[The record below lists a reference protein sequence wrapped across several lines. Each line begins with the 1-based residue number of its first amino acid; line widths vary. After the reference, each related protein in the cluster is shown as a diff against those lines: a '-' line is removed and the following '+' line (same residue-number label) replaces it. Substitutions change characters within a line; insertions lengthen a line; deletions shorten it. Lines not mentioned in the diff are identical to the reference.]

1 MINGSLEQFLD
12 TGWRNEAEI
21 YYRHY
26 IYWCEGD
33 QLENG
38 KFHFFIRKWRA
49 KNINNESYATLTDI
63 NGNSLGYDD
72 SFSIVCSNEDEAREK
87 FLKAKIWDGKSFWEV
102 EKELAWLDYS
112 GESVAEGDCA
122 EEEGAQGKP
131 VAPAKEVI

>member
-33 QLENG
+33 ELENG
-38 KFHFFIRKWRA
+38 EFHFFVRKWKA
-49 KNINNESYATLTDI
+49 KNIGDESYVTLTDES
-63 NGNSLGYDD
+63 GSAAGYDD
-72 SFSIVCSNEDEAREK
+72 SFSIICSNEDEAREQ

-112 GESVAEGDCA
+112 GRMEVDTDCDDKA
-122 EEEGAQGKP
+122 N
-131 VAPAKEVI
+131 AKEGRGHSRKENM